1 MNSIIGQVK
10 DLFHRAPFA
19 VCAFDASGT
28 VIYVNPVLE
37 QNLGPAA
44 ATSIGRSLYEVIHQV
59 FLDEML
65 EKNVTRLIESD
76 KPFSMIVE
84 TLSSPGVRAA
94 GFINVIGYKIDLAYI
109 LIGDFVSG
117 SIMREGRYRRII
129 EDAPDSIVIMNRGV
143 ITFANPAFSSMTGM
157 DPDEIPG
164 REMLGFVDAKDRK
177 ELEALKQ
184 SNVRGFFSRFNINT
198 PQGARILE
206 GNFHFIEERPGTTI
220 ALLRDVTEK
229 VNLENRL
236 LRQNQ
241 DLAALNLISKTLS
254 SSMDLEKILQNTL
267 AQVLRIMT
275 IEAGWIYLLDEVRQ
289 VLRVAYSHGIPE
301 KVVQSI
307 RELSPGEGIAGRVAV
322 KGEPIIIEDAS
333 EDPRISSLAFKKQGI
348 KSFASIPLYSRTRLI
363 GVMNIGSFG
372 KRTITPDDER
382 LLVSIGV
389 HMGMAMENIL
399 LFQQIANTSDE
410 LKDAVNLVRQRNEE
424 LRTLVSTVSH
434 DLKNPIIAINGFCER
449 FLKTARPKLDERE
462 LEYIEAVK
470 ESGKRM
476 EKFVTDLLTLSAVEN
491 LRLKKEEFDVHKLI
505 DEISL
510 EMAPQLDSKNGTLVI
525 ETALPRVKAD
535 RVRLMQVFSNLISNA
550 IKYAHP
556 ERDLVVSVGYYRKA
570 GTHVFSVRDNG
581 LGISREHAD
590 NVFDIFYRGH
600 ESHAEGT
607 GIGLSIVKKAVNIM
621 GGEVWLRSDQ
631 GRGSA
636 FYFSLPV
643 E

>member
-491 LRLKKEEFDVHKLI
+491 LRLKKEEFDVYKLI

>member
-333 EDPRISSLAFKKQGI
+333 EDPRICSLAFKKQGI

-491 LRLKKEEFDVHKLI
+491 LRLKKEEFDVYKLI